1 MSGRISST
9 TTLSPSDAHPSGKGL
24 RMLGTMTTKRLDRDK
39 LEVLKEFVSNVANQ
53 PLDETLG
60 DIVTAMLEQF
70 DFQENKL
77 RVLKLLGPS
86 LRHNV
91 SVVRQLVL
99 GLQFYSDRLEIV
111 SALGLDPKDV
121 LL

>member
-1 MSGRISST
+1 MSGRIST
-9 TTLSPSDAHPSGKGL
+9 TTLSPSHGHPSGKGL
-24 RMLGTMTTKRLDRDK
+24 KLLGTMTSKRLDRDK
-39 LEVLKEFVSNVANQ
+39 LQVLKEFVSEVANQ
-53 PLDETLG
+53 PLDEALG

-91 SVVRQLVL
+91 DVMRQLVL
-99 GLQFYSDRLEIV
+99 GLHFYSDRLEVV
-111 SALGLDPKDV
+111 SALGLDSKDV